1 MILDAGDLFFST
13 TNLNDDNRK
22 AEEFRAGAIL
32 DGLNQIG
39 FDAINIGKY
48 ELLNGLSFLKNMASK
63 IKTPFLSA
71 NLKNKKTNDLLFRP
85 YLILEKNDVTFGI
98 VGVTSE
104 AQDTSNIYFVDD
116 FVDAGNKYID
126 EIKNQVDIV
135 IVLANID
142 RASQSDIVEHFKDAD
157 FIITSG
163 ATNMTRAN
171 SPQKENGPFLYSCG
185 KQGKYFMVVDVEMT
199 DRTQALVDVS
209 NYKKKIKDINKRFE
223 RLQKKDPE
231 KSLEHIYSDQQ
242 NVLNLINQYR
252 KDLENA
258 ENAIANAA
266 NLMKF
271 QSIGLN
277 KKIKDNSEMLT
288 FVNNSL
294 ATCKALSPQKK
305 QLPSKK
311 NKRGKID
318 HSGHDH

>member
-1 MILDAGDLFFST
+1 M
-13 TNLNDDNRK
+13 
-22 AEEFRAGAIL
+22 
-32 DGLNQIG
+32 
-39 FDAINIGKY
+39 
-48 ELLNGLSFLKNMASK
+48 
-63 IKTPFLSA
+63 
-71 NLKNKKTNDLLFRP
+71 
-85 YLILEKNDVTFGI
+85 
-98 VGVTSE
+98 
-104 AQDTSNIYFVDD
+104 
-116 FVDAGNKYID
+116 
-126 EIKNQVDIV
+126 
-135 IVLANID
+135 
-142 RASQSDIVEHFKDAD
+142 
-157 FIITSG
+157 
-163 ATNMTRAN
+163 
-171 SPQKENGPFLYSCG
+171 
-185 KQGKYFMVVDVEMT
+185 
-199 DRTQALVDVS
+199 
-209 NYKKKIKDINKRFE
+209 
-223 RLQKKDPE
+223 QKKDPE

-252 KDLENA
+252 EDLENA